1 MEQSFRLMGHLVG
14 RQWAIV
20 HIVVLSQ
27 LNYIERYTGL
37 SSMDW
42 MCDPAKLAIY
52 INSEQ
57 YLNFFLEADVDIFT
71 PRLMWNMTQFDK
83 TGYS

>member
-1 MEQSFRLMGHLVG
+1 MEQSFRLMGHLAG

-20 HIVVLSQ
+20 HIVVLAQ
-27 LNYIERYTGL
+27 LNYMERYTGL

-57 YLNFFLEADVDIFT
+57 
-71 PRLMWNMTQFDK
+71 
-83 TGYS
+83 